1 MQSESR
7 LSQGEELWLS
17 LRNSLSPAS
26 LKMICEMLRGVSSV
40 SLTDLEIEEICN
52 ISDNSSKKNFAT
64 VQDEL
69 AELFDEV
76 DDNRE
81 LDFDD
86 YLVMYKIYC
95 GDVITMDFSSG
106 KTAPKDS
113 IITNCEFTYKDRN
126 FSKNRLSQILT
137 RLDKNSF
144 LNYNMPLGAPDIET
158 FAKDKKLQDKF
169 VKQKFGIIC
178 KLGRKGKKA
187 LLDKMSEFNNFDE

>member
-86 YLVMYKIYC
+86 YLVMYKIYN
-95 GDVITMDFSSG
+95 GEIITIDFAKGSGNVITD
-106 KTAPKDS
+106 
-113 IITNCEFTYKDRN
+113 CEFTYKDRN
-126 FSKNRLSQILT
+126 FSKNKLSHILT
-137 RLDKNSF
+137 RLDNKSL
-144 LNYNMPLGAPDIET
+144 LNYEIPLGTSNFET
-158 FAKDKKLQDKF
+158 FRKSKKLQNEFVNRKF
-169 VKQKFGIIC
+169 DTVC
-178 KLGRKGKKA
+178 KLGRKGNKM
-187 LLDKMSEFNNFDE
+187 LLDKMSEFNNFNS